1 MPRNRLSTVLAAAAL
16 AVVASP
22 GIAAASP
29 DTDHAVAAEHSTAII
44 EVLALGADGPEAPG
58 PNFGCS
64 VC

>member
-1 MPRNRLSTVLAAAAL
+1 MPRNRFTTVLAAAAL

-29 DTDHAVAAEHSTAII
+29 DTDQAVPQENSTAII
-44 EVLALGADGPEAPG
+44 EVLALGDLPDVPG
-58 PNFGCS
+58 PNFGCG